1 MKTRSEDIEKLV
13 KSRMANWRE
22 LSLKHFPVSD
32 DFITVVVKGHLL
44 LEQYLTALIGHY
56 CVFPERLVEA
66 RLSFFQKLQLAKA
79 LPFFPISD
87 HIWEALELLNKIR
100 NDVAHNLD
108 KSSKLA
114 AHLSRMRGLT
124 PIFGNV
130 DGATLIDLKDD
141 TQAVKFLVSHCEGY
155 LTSVNVQCCHGRK
168 KKKYTQT
175 GTLRERRRFWLT
187 YTSTDFVGEGILLSG
202 SG

>member
-1 MKTRSEDIEKLV
+1 VKTRFEDVEKFV

-22 LSLKHFPVSD
+22 LSLRHFPESD

-66 RLSFFQKLQLAKA
+66 RLSFLQKLRLTKA
-79 LPFFPISD
+79 LLFLPVSD

-130 DGATLIDLKDD
+130 DEATLKDLKDD

-155 LTSVNVQCCHGRK
+155 LTPVDVLVATAEK
-168 KKKYTQT
+168 KMKRYTDK
-175 GTLRERRRFWLT
+175 GHSE
-187 YTSTDFVGEGILLSG
+187 SGADFG
-202 SG
+202 